1 MFKKDSETTTT
12 VESMYTVHTSGEA
25 QHPPRDLED
34 VLARVH
40 TRTINNGVPLC
51 SLEIHTTGRN
61 GKLQVKLVEVQ
72 VNDLVH
78 LRDML
83 TAVCEDLGRGES

>member
-12 VESMYTVHTSGEA
+12 VESMYTVTPSTGF
-25 QHPPRDLED
+25 QED

-51 SLEIHTTGRN
+51 SLEVHTTARN
-61 GKLQVKLVEVQ
+61 GKAQVKIVDVE

>member
-12 VESMYTVHTSGEA
+12 VENMYTVTPSTGC
-25 QHPPRDLED
+25 QED

-51 SLEIHTTGRN
+51 TLEVHTTSRN
-61 GKLQVKLVEVQ
+61 GKPQVKLVDVEVS
-72 VNDLVH
+72 DLVH

>member
-12 VESMYTVHTSGEA
+12 VENMYTVSARSNSE
-25 QHPPRDLED
+25 DD

-51 SLEIHTTGRN
+51 SLEVHTTGRN
-61 GKLQVKLVEVQ
+61 GKLQVKLVEVE
-72 VNDLVH
+72 VNDLVD

>member
-12 VESMYTVHTSGEA
+12 VENMYTVSARSNSE
-25 QHPPRDLED
+25 DD

-51 SLEIHTTGRN
+51 SLEVHTTGRN
-61 GKLQVKLVEVQ
+61 GKLQVKLVEVE
-72 VNDLVH
+72 VNDLVD

-83 TAVCEDLGRGES
+83 TAVCEDDQGGSS